1 MREERR
7 ALKMPR
13 PRRETP
19 PTLRGP
25 TNSGQPRPCAG
36 SEELAR
42 YRSRSPQVA
51 RGAAAVRVT
60 GWVRGERLVAPPG
73 AGLTHSLV
81 HSLAHSFIELA
92 KVAEAPSALSYL
104 GASPPGPSH
113 WRGTDGTSEAE
124 MQCERDYWKARIRP
138 QAFSASRAAEM
149 WAAKDPGGYCAP
161 AARPGS
167 V

>member
-19 PTLRGP
+19 PTLGGP

-36 SEELAR
+36 SEDLAR
-42 YRSRSPQVA
+42 YRVRSPQVA
-51 RGAAAVRVT
+51 RGAA
-60 GWVRGERLVAPPG
+60 E
-73 AGLTHSLV
+73 GLTHSLI

-92 KVAEAPSALSYL
+92 KVAEAPSALPYL
-104 GASPPGPSH
+104 GAYPPGPSH

-124 MQCERDYWKARIRP
+124 MQCERLLESTYQTTGLLRV
-138 QAFSASRAAEM
+138 Q
-149 WAAKDPGGYCAP
+149 
-161 AARPGS
+161 GS
-167 V
+167 